1 VSDASADR
9 PAPAEGA
16 PVDAIVVV
24 AMEDEAQP
32 FLARASSVGEP
43 FRWGRALHRHLVVDG
58 ARIHLVRSGVGL
70 VNAAVATTE
79 ALLAS
84 APQPPRSE
92 GEEAPRRSAPLVVSA
107 GSAGG
112 VGEDVRVGEV
122 VVGSTYVNIDAD
134 AEVFGY
140 VLGQVPGMPP
150 FYEGDA
156 AALGAAPTT
165 GTTAAGVSFDVRHGL
180 AVSSYAFMQGGK
192 LPWVRETFPGVL
204 ATDMESFAI
213 AQACFLQGVP
223 FVAVRGISDLADP
236 TAAADHLAHVD
247 DAADRSA
254 AVVLALV
261 AARRS
266 G

>member
-156 AALGAAPTT
+156 AALG
-165 GTTAAGVSFDVRHGL
+165 VSFDVRHGL

-236 TAAADHLAHVD
+236 TAAADHLTHVD